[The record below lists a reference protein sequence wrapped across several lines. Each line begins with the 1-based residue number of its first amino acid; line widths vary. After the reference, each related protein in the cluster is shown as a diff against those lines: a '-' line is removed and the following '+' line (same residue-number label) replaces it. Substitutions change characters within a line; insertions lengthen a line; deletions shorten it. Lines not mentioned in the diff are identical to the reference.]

1 MASQHGKDR
10 CCRLAF
16 RLGLGLQLTNAEGID
31 TDRLGTFCGEI
42 ERAGP
47 PATVVLEKARLA
59 LGGLAANDLALAS
72 EASFG
77 PHPVCPWVAG
87 HQEYLTL
94 LDGRSGLY
102 WTESKVTQETN
113 FAQEEVRDKYQQ
125 AQFLGRIGFP
135 LSAVMAKPAG
145 EPWIKGLQ
153 SWDKLPETF
162 PQLLATDMR
171 AHLNPA
177 RRQVIRRLSLELVRR
192 MRRLCPKCLH
202 PGYGVTGQRRGL
214 PCETCRCPTAWIAQE
229 IWECLACGQKATEMR
244 RDGITEAPASD
255 CLVCN
260 P

>member
-31 TDRLGTFCGEI
+31 TDRLGTF
-42 ERAGP
+42 
-47 PATVVLEKARLA
+47 
-59 LGGLAANDLALAS
+59 
-72 EASFG
+72 
-77 PHPVCPWVAG
+77 
-87 HQEYLTL
+87 
-94 LDGRSGLY
+94 
-102 WTESKVTQETN
+102 
-113 FAQEEVRDKYQQ
+113 
-125 AQFLGRIGFP
+125 
-135 LSAVMAKPAG
+135 
-145 EPWIKGLQ
+145 WIKGLQ